1 MKQQAYEINKDKI
14 RTDKINQVMD
24 VWNEE
29 VENLERIKEAMLK
42 KVAL

>member
-1 MKQQAYEINKDKI
+1 MKQKAYEINKDKI

-29 VENLERIKEAMLK
+29 VENLERIKEAILK
-42 KVAL
+42 KIAL